1 MSNTYKL
8 SIFDNETPTQTCLF
22 AGKIITTIPTIG
34 TDETITAIYDNN
46 NINTNILV
54 TTNNL
59 NQNPIPDNIL
69 QPNTNN
75 QYYRFSK
82 KGATIK
88 TDDTCLNQ
96 LLDGGIFEYYN
107 LTSKPTLI
115 LSNDPSDYPNYQ
127 DYITYNVLVSPA
139 GDPEIE
145 YAIQSSKLY
154 IKIEKCVHP
163 NPLCFNKNTKILC
176 INDKLEEEYR
186 LVQDL
191 VVGDIVKSY
200 KHGNRPI
207 LGILN
212 GFFINNP
219 KINGHCMFKISKTND
234 NELTEDLIVTGHH
247 SILVDERSEEE
258 EKRNPKWANH
268 KIDDKYR
275 VVSSVS
281 NKFDRIMD
289 NNQYTYYHFSLKTDD
304 NKDRPF
310 GVWANGLL
318 VECTTNG
325 VVRNFNK

>member
-1 MSNTYKL
+1 M
-8 SIFDNETPTQTCLF
+8 PTQEFCITVF
-22 AGKIITTIPTIG
+22 EITAGETGVFKGYITTQDNLIISFKDSTN
-34 TDETITAIYDNN
+34 AIE
-46 NINTNILV
+46 L
-54 TTNNL
+54 L
-59 NQNPIPDNIL
+59 QPIPDELDPLGLTPNNLLIKNPTGNFYHFTQDGTTIQYLPSGAQKLDNIEG
-69 QPNTNN
+69 NH
-75 QYYRFSK
+75 F
-82 KGATIK
+82 
-88 TDDTCLNQ
+88 
-96 LLDGGIFEYYN
+96 DGYYN
-107 LTSKPTLI
+107 LTGVKNTSFYPDAQDSIRYKN
-115 LSNDPSDYPNYQ
+115 SSDNC
-127 DYITYNVLVSPA
+127 VS
-139 GDPEIE
+139 I
-145 YAIQSSKLY
+145 KRF
-154 IKIEKCVHP
+154 IKIEECTP
-163 NPLCFNKNTKILC
+163 PCFNKNTKILC

-191 VVGDIVKSY
+191 MIGDIVKSY
-200 KHGNRPI
+200 KNGNRPI

-219 KINGHCMFKISKTND
+219 KINGKCMFKMIKTDD
-234 NELTEDLIVTGHH
+234 NQLTEDLIVTGHH

-325 VVRNFNK
+325 VVRNVNK

>member
-1 MSNTYKL
+1 MSTKKFC
-8 SIFDNETPTQTCLF
+8 ITVFDNTETGVFT
-22 AGKIITTIPTIG
+22 GYITTQNNLITSFKNSNNTIELLQPL
-34 TDETITAIYDNN
+34 TDELDQLGLT
-46 NINTNILV
+46 
-54 TTNNL
+54 
-59 NQNPIPDNIL
+59 PDNLLIKNPSDNYYHFTQNGTTIQYL
-69 QPNTNN
+69 PNI
-75 QYYRFSK
+75 QQK
-82 KGATIK
+82 
-88 TDDTCLNQ
+88 
-96 LLDGGIFEYYN
+96 LDNIDGDHFGGYYN
-107 LTSKPTLI
+107 LTGVKNTAYYPADKDSIRYKNI
-115 LSNDPSDYPNYQ
+115 SDNC
-127 DYITYNVLVSPA
+127 VS
-139 GDPEIE
+139 I
-145 YAIQSSKLY
+145 KRY
-154 IKIEKCVHP
+154 IKIVECVHP
-163 NPLCFNKNTKILC
+163 PCFNKNTKILC

-219 KINGHCMFKISKTND
+219 KINGQCMFKISKTDD
-234 NELTEDLIVTGHH
+234 NELTEDLIVTGNH